1 MSVASPCVGICALDS
16 DGICI
21 GCWRSVAEIAA
32 WRSASDV
39 ERLRALGCAAVRRQL
54 KMNELRIVSFLPSA
68 TEIACALGL
77 EEFIVGIS
85 HECNFPPAIR
95 GKPVV
100 VHSAL
105 PIQTMTLGEIDRAVS
120 EKLKSGESLYEVDL
134 DLLRELRP
142 THILTQ
148 DLCQVCAPA
157 GNEVTRALKA
167 LPIEPKIVWMSP
179 HSIGDIHNDLRNL
192 GALVGREALAEK
204 LVSADHVRLEEIR
217 ELVRGAEARRVFCAE
232 WIDPLFCCGHW
243 VPEQLEIAG
252 GFDPLGRKWKDSV
265 RVSIEDVKNSD
276 PEIIIVM
283 PCGFDLN
290 GSIEQARRFAGE
302 HGELRAVKDRQL
314 FAVDAACFSRP
325 SLRVIEGA
333 EILAQILHPDRVR
346 RCGGGAGIARVA
358 QISSS
363 H

>member
-1 MSVASPCVGICALDS
+1 
-16 DGICI
+16 
-21 GCWRSVAEIAA
+21 
-32 WRSASDV
+32 
-39 ERLRALGCAAVRRQL
+39 
-54 KMNELRIVSFLPSA
+54 MNELRIVSFLPSA
-68 TEIACALGL
+68 TEMACALGL

-95 GKPVV
+95 AKPVV

-105 PIQTMTLGEIDRAVS
+105 PIQTMTLGEIDRAVTQ
-120 EKLKSGESLYEVDL
+120 KLKSGESLYEVDV

-167 LPIEPKIVWMSP
+167 LPRDPKILWMSP
-179 HSIGDIHNDLRNL
+179 HSIADIHNDLRNL
-192 GALVGREALAEK
+192 AAVVGREVFAEK
-204 LVSADHVRLEEIR
+204 LVSANQARLEEIR
-217 ELVRGAEARRVFCAE
+217 DLVRGAPARRAFCAE

-243 VPEQLEIAG
+243 VPELLEIAG

-265 RVSIEDVKNSD
+265 RVSVEEVKNSD

-283 PCGFDLN
+283 PCGFDLK
-290 GSIEQARRFAGE
+290 GSLEQARRFASE
-302 HGELRAVKDRQL
+302 HGDLRAVKDQQL
-314 FAVDAACFSRP
+314 FAVDAAYFSRP

-333 EILAQILHPDRVR
+333 ELLAHILHPDHFR
-346 RCGGGAGIARVA
+346 RPAPERGGGAGIARAV

>member
-1 MSVASPCVGICALDS
+1 MS
-16 DGICI
+16 
-21 GCWRSVAEIAA
+21 
-32 WRSASDV
+32 
-39 ERLRALGCAAVRRQL
+39 
-54 KMNELRIVSFLPSA
+54 ELRIVSFLPSA
-68 TEIACALGL
+68 TEMACALGL

-85 HECNFPPAIR
+85 HECNFPPTICA
-95 GKPVV
+95 KPVV

-120 EKLKSGESLYEVDL
+120 EKLKSGESLYEVDVG
-134 DLLRELRP
+134 LLRELRP

-167 LPIEPKIVWMSP
+167 LPTEPKILWMSP
-179 HSIGDIHNDLRNL
+179 HSIADIHNDLRNL
-192 GALVGREALAEK
+192 AALVGREAFAEK
-204 LVSADHVRLEEIR
+204 LIFADHARLEQIR
-217 ELVRGAEARRVFCAE
+217 SLVRGAPPRRVFCAE

-265 RVSIEDVKNSD
+265 RVSIEDVKDSD

-283 PCGFDLN
+283 PCGFDLK
-290 GSIEQARRFAGE
+290 GSIEQARLFARE
-302 HGELRAVKDRQL
+302 HADLRAVKDGQL
-314 FAVDAACFSRP
+314 FAVDAAYFSRP

-333 EILAQILHPDRVR
+333 ELLAHILHPDRVPAPAADH
-346 RCGGGAGIARVA
+346 CEGARFA